1 MVGTQHALSFSLA
14 LHELAT
20 NAAKYGALS
29 NDSGRVKIFWAVARD
44 GKHNRLKFNWKETGV
59 PPVVAPNRPWVRHF
73 VAQGSIRRCS
83 N

>member
-1 MVGTQHALSFSLA
+1 LSEVVRSALAPFGDRAMIDGVGVMVGTQHALSFSLA

-44 GKHNRLKFNWKETGV
+44 GNTTD
-59 PPVVAPNRPWVRHF
+59 
-73 VAQGSIRRCS
+73 
-83 N
+83 